1 MFFESWWQ
9 GIIFGI
15 VTAVAMLAIA
25 WAFALGWK
33 KYDGHGKTQ
42 EQSCD
47 VHH

>member
-15 VTAVAMLAIA
+15 VTAVAMLAVG
-25 WAFALGWK
+25 WAISLNWK
-33 KYDGHGKTQ
+33 KYEGRGKTQ